1 MIDIVSV
8 VGWVLLQFGD
18 VGSGP
23 GVNVNVDP
31 AAGVASSALG
41 AFVLTVVVGAIMVA
55 IAPKYT
61 ESKMDTLG
69 DEPVGSFVYGVLMLV
84 LSVIL
89 FVALLFSLIGIPV
102 AIVLFFALL
111 LVWGVGSAIAFLT
124 IATRLIEADDGWLK
138 PLLVAGA
145 LNGGLTLTG
154 IGGLVAF
161 CIGAAGFGA
170 ILRDC
175 L

>member
-1 MIDIVSV
+1 MIE
-8 VGWVLLQFGD
+8 VGAAVTTVLQQFGD

-23 GVNVNVDP
+23 SVNLHVDP
-31 AAGVASSALG
+31 AVGVASSAVG
-41 AFVLTVVVGAIMVA
+41 AFVLTIVVGAIMVA
-55 IAPKYT
+55 VAPEYT
-61 ESKMDTLG
+61 ERKMAVLR
-69 DEPVGSFVYGVLMLV
+69 DEPVGSFVYGVLTLV
-84 LSVIL
+84 LAVIL
-89 FVALLFSLIGIPV
+89 FVALFFSLIGIPL
-102 AIVLFFALL
+102 AFVLFFALL

-124 IATRLIEADDGWLK
+124 VAERLVDTGDGWLK
-138 PLLVAGA
+138 PLVVAGA

-170 ILRDC
+170 VLREY

>member
-1 MIDIVSV
+1 MIDIA
-8 VGWVLLQFGD
+8 WVLGWAVLQFGD

-31 AAGVASSALG
+31 VAGVASSAVG
-41 AFVLTVVVGAIMVA
+41 SFVLTVVVGAIMVT
-55 IAPKYT
+55 IAPGYT
-61 ESKMDTLG
+61 KSKLDTLR
-69 DEPVGSFVYGVLMLV
+69 DEPVGSFVYGVLTLV
-84 LSVIL
+84 LSAII

-111 LVWGVGSAIAFLT
+111 LVWGVGSAIAFLA
-124 IATRLIEADDGWLK
+124 IADRLVDADDGWLK
-138 PLLVAGA
+138 PLLLAGA

-170 ILRDC
+170 VLRDY

>member
-1 MIDIVSV
+1 MIDGADVL
-8 VGWVLLQFGD
+8 GWAALQFGD
-18 VGSGP
+18 AASGP

-31 AAGVASSALG
+31 AAGVASSAVG
-41 AFVLTVVVGAIMVA
+41 AFVLTVVVGAIMVT
-55 IAPKYT
+55 IAPEYT
-61 ESKMDTLG
+61 ESKMSTLR
-69 DEPVGSFVYGVLMLV
+69 DEPVGSFVYGVLALV
-84 LSVIL
+84 LAVIL
-89 FVALLFSLIGIPV
+89 LVALFFSLIGIPV
-102 AIVLFFALL
+102 AFVLFLALL

-124 IATRLIEADDGWLK
+124 IAERLLGSDDGWLK

-170 ILRDC
+170 VLQDY